1 MALQDVKQLN
11 DLEASPQ
18 TRVGLHIR
26 SSIDFN
32 GLKRPTPRSQ
42 EARNLIREIAKEAAK
57 EEFRMRYVLFHA
69 AFFEGYLPIVKA
81 DLFLRGVDGD
91 DEDPIA
97 ELNQSSPRHR
107 YPLVGLIP
115 DPTLPWLA
123 AQPRR

>member
-32 GLKRPTPRSQ
+32 GLKRPTPQSQ

-57 EEFRMRYVLFHA
+57 EEFRMCYVLFHA
-69 AFFEGYLPIVKA
+69 AFFEGYLSIVTA
-81 DLFLRGVDGD
+81 DLFLRGVDG
-91 DEDPIA
+91 
-97 ELNQSSPRHR
+97 
-107 YPLVGLIP
+107 
-115 DPTLPWLA
+115 
-123 AQPRR
+123 